1 MGEILKI
8 GKTLYEIDDQTK
20 TYWFY
25 GRNPDKVSQEE
36 EEQNKRKIDGSTR
49 HFKDRRTKKFRYKN

>member
-8 GKTLYEIDDQTK
+8 VKALYEVDRRKK

-25 GRNPDKVSQEE
+25 GRNPEKVNTKE
-36 EEQNKRKIDGSTR
+36 EEQNKIKLDGLTR
-49 HFKDRRTKKFRYKN
+49 ILRNGRTKKFRYKI

>member
-8 GKTLYEIDDQTK
+8 GKALYEVDHRTK

-25 GRNPDKVSQEE
+25 GRNPEKVSNEE
-36 EEQNKRKIDGSTR
+36 EEQNKRKIDNFTR
-49 HFKDRRTKKFRYKN
+49 IFRDGRRKKFRYQG